1 MDLDIVKIYDKF
13 LYSVKY
19 EEADENEYDRLFQ
32 QWNDV
37 ENVCQFMED
46 NSLFLKNAIWER
58 IVEPEDATK
67 QVLTEAREL
76 EGLLKKL
83 CENSAKG
90 KKPDLDD
97 HFKYLEGK
105 YKYELSYEPMKSY
118 GTGRPPLLRM
128 YAIKMGKNVY
138 LITGGGIK
146 LADTIQNS
154 PGLKDHV
161 LQNIDRVR
169 RWLKN
174 NGVLDGEDMN
184 EK

>member
-1 MDLDIVKIYDKF
+1 MDLDIVKIYDQF

-58 IVEPEDATK
+58 IVEPEDAAR
-67 QVLTEAREL
+67 QVLTEACEL
-76 EGLLKKL
+76 ERLLKKL

-118 GTGRPPLLRM
+118 GTG
-128 YAIKMGKNVY
+128 
-138 LITGGGIK
+138 
-146 LADTIQNS
+146 
-154 PGLKDHV
+154 
-161 LQNIDRVR
+161 
-169 RWLKN
+169 
-174 NGVLDGEDMN
+174 
-184 EK
+184 

>member
-76 EGLLKKL
+76 ESLLKNCARTQQK
-83 CENSAKG
+83 ERN
-90 KKPDLDD
+90 PIWMTI
-97 HFKYLEGK
+97 
-105 YKYELSYEPMKSY
+105 LSI
-118 GTGRPPLLRM
+118 LR
-128 YAIKMGKNVY
+128 G
-138 LITGGGIK
+138 
-146 LADTIQNS
+146 
-154 PGLKDHV
+154 
-161 LQNIDRVR
+161 NI
-169 RWLKN
+169 N
-174 NGVLDGEDMN
+174 MN
-184 EK
+184 